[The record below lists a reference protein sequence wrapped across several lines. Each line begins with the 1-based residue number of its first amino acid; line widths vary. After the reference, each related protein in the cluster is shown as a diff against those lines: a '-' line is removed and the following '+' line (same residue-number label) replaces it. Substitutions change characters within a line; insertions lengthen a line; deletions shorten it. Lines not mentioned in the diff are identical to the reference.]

1 LLFIVVGVSLFANT
15 LFFVTFVF
23 VFVFVIIVLFN
34 VTLETIFA
42 IFICG
47 ASLSDLSFRA
57 TGGKSKG
64 SNKREQQF
72 GVH

>member
-15 LFFVTFVF
+15 LFFVTFV
-23 VFVFVIIVLFN
+23 VVFVIIVLFN

-72 GVH
+72 GFH